1 MILMRLNTFEAD
13 REVETAREMLNSSSA
28 LLSTYELVV
37 LLFPKRKKARR
48 IHTAN
53 NLPEYDRE
61 NSIQKS
67 LQRFCKAEIDPVD
80 QERYLRFLDFET
92 LEERI
97 GRNPR
102 LFIQSIFRM
111 RLGKD
116 RSGWYSA
123 RVTQINTLSE
133 AAFMLTVQNIQ
144 DNMNHWIDILIEEH
158 PEMLNRTQT
167 SVNSDS

>member
-1 MILMRLNTFEAD
+1 MRLNTFEAD

-37 LLFPKRKKARR
+37 MFFPRRKKAKR

-53 NLPEYDRE
+53 NLPEYDKE
-61 NSIQKS
+61 ASLQKS
-67 LQRFCKAEIDPVD
+67 LKSFCESEIDPVD
-80 QERYLRFLDFET
+80 QDRYLRFLDFDT

-97 GRNPR
+97 GSSPR

-116 RSGWYSA
+116 RTGWYSA
-123 RVTQINTLSE
+123 RVTQIKTLSE
-133 AAFMLTVQNIQ
+133 TAFMLTVQNIQ
-144 DNMNHWIDILIEEH
+144 DNMNHWIDILIDEH
-158 PEMLNRTQT
+158 PEMLNRSRT
-167 SVNSDS
+167 SVDESS